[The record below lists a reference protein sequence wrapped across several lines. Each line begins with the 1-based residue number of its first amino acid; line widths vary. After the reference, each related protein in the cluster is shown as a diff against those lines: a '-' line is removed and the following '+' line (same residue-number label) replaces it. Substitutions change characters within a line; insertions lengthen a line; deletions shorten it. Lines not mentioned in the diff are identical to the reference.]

1 MPESVAVLI
10 SRVRARPPLS
20 AAPPHL
26 DDFAGR
32 EADCDISHAPPP
44 PPPPHAPRPLLPQRM
59 SDDAKA
65 RAITFKDEGN
75 RLFTAGDF
83 EGSIKAFSEAIAL
96 DVGNHIFYSNRSGAY
111 LSNKD
116 PAHAIEDAKECVR
129 IAPSFGKG
137 YSRLGA
143 ALQAAGN
150 YAEAISA
157 YAAGIAVDPTNASLT
172 AGLIEAQKQQQA
184 ANGGAGGDDD
194 GMPSLEGDSDM
205 PALEGE
211 DASKTVDDGTYKGII
226 GIDLGT
232 TYSCVASWD
241 DEAQRTEVFANSEG
255 SRTTASVVAFTETD
269 RLVGAPAQAQAP
281 GNPSN
286 TVYDAKRLIGRT
298 LTDPAVQEDIKK
310 FPFAVVLG
318 ADGTS
323 PAIRVTFKGEEKT
336 FAPEEVSAMVLDK
349 MKKTCVSIRDG
360 RRGVL
365 PARDGC

>member
-1 MPESVAVLI
+1 
-10 SRVRARPPLS
+10 
-20 AAPPHL
+20 
-26 DDFAGR
+26 
-32 EADCDISHAPPP
+32 
-44 PPPPHAPRPLLPQRM
+44 M

-65 RAITFKDEGN
+65 RAVALKDQGN
-75 RLFTAGDF
+75 TLFQAGDF
-83 EGSIKAFSEAIAL
+83 AASIKAFSEAIEL
-96 DVGNHIFYSNRSGAY
+96 DPTNHIFYSNRSGAY
-111 LSNKD
+111 LSNKE
-116 PAHAIEDAKECVR
+116 PALAIDDAKECTR
-129 IAPSFGKG
+129 LAPSFGKG

-143 ALQAAGN
+143 ALVAAGN
-150 YAEAISA
+150 FAEAISA
-157 YAAGIAVDPTNASLT
+157 YAGGIAVDPTNATLT
-172 AGLIEAQKQQQA
+172 AGLIEAQRAQQQA
-184 ANGGAGGDDD
+184 GGASGGDDDD
-194 GMPSLEGDSDM
+194 GMPGLDGDGDM
-205 PALEGE
+205 PALDGDE
-211 DASKTVDDGTYKGII
+211 APKAKVDDGTYKGII

-298 LTDPAVQEDIKK
+298 LSDPAVQEDIKK

-323 PAIRVTFKGEEKT
+323 PAIRVNFKGEEKT

-349 MKKTCVSIRDG
+349 MKKTYVPPPPISHACG
-360 RRGVL
+360 RCR
-365 PARDGC
+365 